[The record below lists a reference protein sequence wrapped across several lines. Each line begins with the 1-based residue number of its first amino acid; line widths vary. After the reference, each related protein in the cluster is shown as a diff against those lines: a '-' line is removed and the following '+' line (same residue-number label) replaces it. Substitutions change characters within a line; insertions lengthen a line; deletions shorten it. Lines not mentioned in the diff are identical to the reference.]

1 MYHYDLT
8 GADDE
13 QEASEGGASQ
23 RGDPSELFT
32 ATIDIRKFAQF
43 LVGQQVNPV
52 RVIYSE

>member
-1 MYHYDLT
+1 MHHFDLA

-23 RGDPSELFT
+23 SGDPTELFT

-52 RVIYSE
+52 RVICSE

>member
-1 MYHYDLT
+1 MHHFDPT

-52 RVIYSE
+52 RVICSE